1 MPDRSRSSSDA
12 NSQPGPRLA
21 PHAGPLLDRA
31 AAARL
36 DAAATT
42 RCGIPGLLLM
52 EHAAIGSTAL
62 IERELA
68 DTGVERVVVLCGPG
82 NNGGDGWAIA
92 RLLRRH
98 DVSVEVIELAPPV
111 APGDA
116 ATNRA
121 IAIAFGITVRPA
133 SDLQD
138 PTIAQT
144 LEDALVVDALFGTGL
159 ARPLAGPAAA
169 LVDAVRGRPARV
181 VAIDVPSGLDADTG
195 SVLGTCLPADVTAT
209 MVAPKVGL
217 LSRGSEDLRGRIE
230 IVDIGVPP
238 ELIDAFDVSG
248 RNPPN
253 RG

>member
-1 MPDRSRSSSDA
+1 
-12 NSQPGPRLA
+12 
-21 PHAGPLLDRA
+21 
-31 AAARL
+31 
-36 DAAATT
+36 
-42 RCGIPGLLLM
+42 
-52 EHAAIGSTAL
+52 
-62 IERELA
+62 
-68 DTGVERVVVLCGPG
+68 
-82 NNGGDGWAIA
+82 
-92 RLLRRH
+92 
-98 DVSVEVIELAPPV
+98 
-111 APGDA
+111 
-116 ATNRA
+116 
-121 IAIAFGITVRPA
+121 
-133 SDLQD
+133 
-138 PTIAQT
+138 
-144 LEDALVVDALFGTGL
+144 TGL

>member
-1 MPDRSRSSSDA
+1 MSQAARADADPDPADLPSG
-12 NSQPGPRLA
+12 GPW
-21 PHAGPLLDRA
+21 LDRA
-31 AAARL
+31 AATAL

-68 DTGVERVVVLCGPG
+68 RTGIRRVVVLCGPG

-92 RLLRRH
+92 RLLRRS
-98 DVSVEVIELAPPV
+98 DVPVEVIELASPP

-116 ATNRA
+116 ATNRT
-121 IAIAFGITVRPA
+121 IAISFGIPVRPA
-133 SDLQD
+133 SDLRD
-138 PTIAQT
+138 PAFANT

-169 LVDAVRGRPARV
+169 LIDAIRGHPALV

-209 MVAPKVGL
+209 MVAPKIGL
-217 LSRGSEDLRGRIE
+217 LSPGAEALRGRME
-230 IVDIGVPP
+230 IVDIGVPA

-248 RNPPN
+248 RNAPN

>member
-1 MPDRSRSSSDA
+1 MPSPTPNASDSV
-12 NSQPGPRLA
+12 SQTGSHLT

-52 EHAAIGSTAL
+52 EHAAIGATAL

-68 DTGVERVVVLCGPG
+68 ANGIRRVVVLCGPG

-92 RLLRRH
+92 RLLRRR
-98 DVSVEVIELAPPV
+98 DVPVEVVELAPPE

-121 IAIAFGITVRPA
+121 IAIAFGIPVRPA
-133 SDLQD
+133 SDLYA
-138 PTIAQT
+138 PTVAQT
-144 LEDALVVDALFGTGL
+144 LDDALVVDALFGTGL
-159 ARPLAGPAAA
+159 ARPLAGPPAV
-169 LVDAVRGRPARV
+169 LVDVVRGRPALV
-181 VAIDVPSGLDADTG
+181 FAIDVPSGLDADTG

-209 MVAPKVGL
+209 MVAPKIGL
-217 LSRGSEDLRGRIE
+217 LSPGSEELRGRIE
-230 IVDIGVPP
+230 IVDIGVPAD
-238 ELIDAFDVSG
+238 LIEAFDVSG